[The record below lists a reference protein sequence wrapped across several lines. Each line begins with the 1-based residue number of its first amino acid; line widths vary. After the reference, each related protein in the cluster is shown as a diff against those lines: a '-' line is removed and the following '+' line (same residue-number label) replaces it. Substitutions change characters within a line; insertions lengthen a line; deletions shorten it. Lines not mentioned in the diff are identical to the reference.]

1 MKKVIS
7 ASRRTDL
14 VAFFFAWLSSVL
26 RQKRAHVFG
35 PSNRVYEV
43 DLDPAHVHTL
53 VLWSKNFSPLIE
65 NKKGLL
71 DAVREY
77 AQIYLHFTITGN
89 GGTLIEPGVPT
100 WEYAVTQLDS
110 LIKIAGCPERISI
123 RFDPVVFWK
132 DNNKSGTN
140 LYFFAKLSQELYS
153 RGLSRVHF
161 SFAQWYRKA
170 RIRAKK
176 RGFNYYD
183 PPVEE
188 KMKHAEYLS
197 EIAAQRGIHLYVC
210 SQDVFAELPG
220 IEPSACIDGD
230 LLRRLHPDKEPASV
244 KKDKSQRK
252 ECRCTESIDI
262 GSYKLSCPHA
272 CVYCYANPRLGGHE
286 NF

>member
-14 VAFFFAWLSSVL
+14 VAFFSAWLSSVL
-26 RQKRAHVFG
+26 QQKSAQVIG
-35 PSNRVYEV
+35 PSNHIYGV
-43 DLDPAHVHTL
+43 DLDPDHVHTL

-65 NKKGLL
+65 NRKGLL
-71 DAVREY
+71 VAVRKF

-100 WEYAVTQLDS
+100 WEYAVSQLDS

-123 RFDPVVFWK
+123 RFDPVLFWTE
-132 DNNKSGTN
+132 NQKSRTN
-140 LYFFAKLSQELYS
+140 LYFFEKLSRELYP

-170 RIRAKK
+170 RIRAEK

-188 KMKHAEYLS
+188 KMKYAGYLS
-197 EIAAQRGIHLYVC
+197 EVAARSQIQLYVC
-210 SQDVFAELPG
+210 SQDVFAEVPG
-220 IEPSACIDGD
+220 IKPSACIDGD
-230 LLRRLHPDKEPASV
+230 LLQRLHPEKEPASIN
-244 KKDKSQRK
+244 KDKSQRK
-252 ECRCTESIDI
+252 ECHCTESIDI

-272 CVYCYANPRLGGHE
+272 CVYCYANPRLGGS
-286 NF
+286 